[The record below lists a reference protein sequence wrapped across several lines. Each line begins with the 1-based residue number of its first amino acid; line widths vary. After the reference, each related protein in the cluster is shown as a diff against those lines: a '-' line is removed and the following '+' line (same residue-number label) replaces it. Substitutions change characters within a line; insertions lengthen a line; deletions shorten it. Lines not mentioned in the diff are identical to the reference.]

1 MENIGKKAEEAYL
14 SNINNYYGRFF
25 YDNIVNIIIKLFIIN
40 VLLAVIIIS
49 YSELRSV

>member
-1 MENIGKKAEEAYL
+1 M
-14 SNINNYYGRFF
+14 SNLNNYYGRFF
-25 YDNIVNIIIKLFIIN
+25 YDNIINIIIKLCIIN